1 MEIAAFFIIDHEYIK
16 YEAQVMNL
24 GGRFLYGAK
33 IERNGTYTISRERNH
48 KYIKDFFS
56 ITNSQIAI
64 NNISAIVGQN
74 GVGKSTILDIIRQ
87 TFVKKS
93 AALPQASYFLLI
105 EHVDEGIFF
114 ISNSLKKLNFED
126 SGKISEIQKLDAR
139 VMQTIFYSPHVDF
152 RFNPNFDEIDYFDI
166 SADNYLELD
175 LQGISDLGKKSNG
188 TSYSIKQE
196 LLFKNSVRQIIFL
209 ASPLVTKKNV
219 FKELFNFP
227 THGEAMLEFRDTV
240 IDDNPRNVPRSFL
253 KPFRMVREKIESEL
267 NDYVKVRTS
276 DKKGNITNQIEINRY
291 MLKRD
296 VLRYILSVTHRQM
309 DVSNN
314 YLSYSDF
321 DEDKLTADFEHQSAL
336 EAFYSF
342 FRNSF
347 IDTIKGR
354 ENPFDVKLIEALVNK
369 VYDVIDSIV
378 SLDAIED
385 NKIVVSSEDAIEI
398 LELQKQLVFEIS
410 DYYNKQSKENSKD
423 YANIN
428 FLVQGIIYYFPA
440 KRKLS
445 SGENALLNFFSK
457 LYDFLDLKLNVETN
471 PQKQIQTFI
480 LLLDEADLGFHPT
493 WKKKFVKALVSTLPY
508 FFEQYEQHPFLQIIF
523 TTHDPL
529 TLSDLPSSNIVY
541 LLNDNGKIGIDGENE
556 RNTFG
561 ANITDLLA
569 DSFFLSDGLIGDFAK
584 DKIKGVITWLDNTGD
599 KENSEYYER
608 VIRLIDEPIAKR
620 KLAEMFDEKMQS
632 NLELNIIEKQIAE
645 LNKKREDLKK

>member
-1 MEIAAFFIIDHEYIK
+1 MEIAAFFIIDHEYIA

-24 GGRFLYGAK
+24 GGRYVYSAV
-33 IERNGTYTISRERNH
+33 IEKNGTYTISRQQND
-48 KYIKDFFS
+48 KYIKNFFS
-56 ITNSQIAI
+56 VTNSRIRI
-64 NNISAIVGQN
+64 NNVSAIVGQN
-74 GVGKSTILDIIRQ
+74 GVGKSTMLDIIRKS
-87 TFVKKS
+87 FIEKS
-93 AALPQASYFLLI
+93 AALPRASYFLLI
-105 EHVDEGIFF
+105 ENGEEEIFF
-114 ISNSLKKLNFED
+114 ISNSLKKLFYED
-126 SGKISEIQKLDAR
+126 SGKISEMQKVDATL
-139 VMQTIFYSPHVDF
+139 MQTIFYSPHVDF

-175 LQGISDLGKKSNG
+175 LEGISDRGKKSNG
-188 TSYSIKQE
+188 TAYSIKQE
-196 LLFKNSVRQIIFL
+196 LLFKNSVRQITFL
-209 ASPLVTKKNV
+209 ASPLVTKKKV
-219 FKELFNFP
+219 FNELFSFP

-240 IDDNPRNVPRSFL
+240 IDDNPRNVPRGFL
-253 KPFRMVREKIESEL
+253 TPFNMVREKIESEL
-267 NDYVKVRTS
+267 NNYVKVRKS
-276 DKKGNITNQIEINRY
+276 DKKGNIINQVEVNRY
-291 MLKRD
+291 LLKRNI
-296 VLRYILSVTHRQM
+296 LKYILSVTHRQM

-321 DEDKLTADFEHQSAL
+321 DFNAFKADFDRQNAL

-347 IDTIKGR
+347 IDTVKGR
-354 ENPFDVKLIEALVNK
+354 ENPINIKLIEALINK
-369 VYDVIDSIV
+369 LYDVIDNITNLNS
-378 SLDAIED
+378 IED
-385 NKIVVSSEDAIEI
+385 NKIIVSSENAIDI

-423 YANIN
+423 YTNIN

-440 KRKLS
+440 KKKLS

-457 LYDFLDLKLNVETN
+457 LYDFLDLKLNVKTN
-471 PQKQIQTFI
+471 SKKQIQTFI

-508 FFEQYEQHPFLQIIF
+508 FFEQYEQHPSLQLIF

-541 LLNDNGKIGIDGENE
+541 LLNDDGKVRIDDEDE

-584 DKIKGVITWLDNTGD
+584 DKIKGIITWLDNPDD
-599 KENSEYYER
+599 KENSEYYKKIIE
-608 VIRLIDEPIAKR
+608 LIDEPIAKR

-632 NLELNIIEKQIAE
+632 NLQLNIIEKQIAE
-645 LNKKREDLKK
+645 LNKKREELKK